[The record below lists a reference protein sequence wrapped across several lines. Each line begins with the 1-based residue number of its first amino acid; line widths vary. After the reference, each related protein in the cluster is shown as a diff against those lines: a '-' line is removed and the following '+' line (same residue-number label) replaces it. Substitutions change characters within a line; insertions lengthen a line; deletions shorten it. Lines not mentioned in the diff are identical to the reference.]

1 MDLILWR
8 HAEAEDGFPDLERA
22 LTHKGIRQAQKT
34 AEFLQARLP
43 DDVRVLVSPAARTRQ
58 TAEALTRDY
67 TLAPTIAP
75 GASADAVLQA
85 VRWPD
90 AEGSVLVV
98 GHQPTLGAVAARLL
112 GISNNSSLSV
122 RKSAVWWFSGRER
135 DGLFTVSLKLVMPPE
150 LL

>member
-1 MDLILWR
+1 VDLILWR

>member
-1 MDLILWR
+1 VDLILWR
-8 HAEAEDGFPDLERA
+8 HAEAEDGFPDLARA

-43 DDVRVLVSPAARTRQ
+43 CDVRVLVSPATRTRQ
-58 TAEALTRDY
+58 TAEALTSDY
-67 TLAPTIAP
+67 TLAPSIAP
-75 GASADAVLQA
+75 GASAAAVLQA

-112 GISNNSSLSV
+112 GLPDSSLSV

-135 DGLFTVSLKLVMPPE
+135 DGVFTVSLKLVMPPE